1 MRSQILAK
9 YVSFYMRYCLLSLD
23 ENWSIQR
30 PLSLS
35 GPFWT
40 PPRLL
45 NWPKSPHRL
54 GLILVSGFG
63 MKIADQIRTF
73 KKHRPFFFATS
84 WNYENLSTSL
94 SWISGVN
101 LPCVQSSKLRTF
113 IFFLLVR
120 RYNGTVERLTKYE
133 KVEFDLIDVCFFCSQ
148 MLYVQ
153 LSMKDYIL

>member
-1 MRSQILAK
+1 
-9 YVSFYMRYCLLSLD
+9 
-23 ENWSIQR
+23 
-30 PLSLS
+30 
-35 GPFWT
+35 
-40 PPRLL
+40 
-45 NWPKSPHRL
+45 
-54 GLILVSGFG
+54 
-63 MKIADQIRTF
+63 MKIADLIRTF
-73 KKHRPFFFATS
+73 KKHRDLFFATS